1 MERANI
7 KPALL
12 TAGAGVA
19 ASDITTA
26 IINITDACVV
36 LQIPAVNKTYIF
48 IASEKDNDTLN
59 KTKDKG
65 DSSGFLVCVLICVVL
80 KPATNVDGVHTDQTL
95 INPEMMDMTPIRTAF
110 STCVIAAVVLFVI
123 SWSLKV

>member
-1 MERANI
+1 MT
-7 KPALL
+7 KPVA
-12 TAGAGVA
+12 AGAGVA

-36 LQIPAVNKTYIF
+36 LQIPMLDALHAVNKTYIF

-59 KTKDKG
+59 KTKDEG
-65 DSSGFLVCVLICVVL
+65 ESSGFLVCVLICVVL

-95 INPEMMDMTPIRTAF
+95 INPEKMDMTPIRTAF

>member
-1 MERANI
+1 MT
-7 KPALL
+7 KPVA
-12 TAGAGVA
+12 AGAGVA